1 MREQQPT
8 IVQYINQLIQRLHEN
23 CGEGKNPIDIMSW
36 YNYTTFDIIGDL
48 VWGESFGCLDNS
60 DLHPWIK
67 AIFDMLRIGTI
78 TQGLAH
84 FPRAQRLLYQL
95 IPKSSK
101 FVPTVF
107 CPVLPSEKSRCL
119 LEKHL
124 WQLGKATTYF
134 LYFFLSKA
142 RMRIAGTTSIYH

>member
-8 IVQYINQLIQRLHEN
+8 IVQYINLLIQRLHEN

-84 FPRAQRLLYQL
+84 FPRTRQLVFKL
-95 IPKSSK
+95 IPQSGESS
-101 FVPTVF
+101 
-107 CPVLPSEKSRCL
+107 PVASL
-119 LEKHL
+119 
-124 WQLGKATTYF
+124 F
-134 LYFFLSKA
+134 LYCA
-142 RMRIAGTTSIYH
+142 PRT